1 MRPGG
6 CSGASAPREYTGAI
20 APAFGENVITH
31 GCSCVS
37 GASAPGDSGGL
48 FTVLLGIAAGVVLA
62 MWGKK
67 SGGAQ

>member
-20 APAFGENVITH
+20 APAFGANVITH

-37 GASAPGDSGGL
+37 SDEASSGDGL
-48 FTVLLGIAAGVVLA
+48 LTIILGIVAGVALA
-62 MWGKK
+62 LMNKQK
-67 SGGAQ
+67 TGGAQ